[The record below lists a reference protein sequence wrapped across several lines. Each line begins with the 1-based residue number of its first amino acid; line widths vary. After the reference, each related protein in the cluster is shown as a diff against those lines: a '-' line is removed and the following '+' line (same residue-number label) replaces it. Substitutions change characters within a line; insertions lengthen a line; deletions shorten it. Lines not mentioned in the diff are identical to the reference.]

1 MSYSREFQKALDRTA
16 RFDLA
21 PPLEVREVRG
31 RIMSDERIQNLNRV
45 LAPLFS
51 HLVSYEQIVGK
62 CLSEVVNKNWP
73 QF

>member
-1 MSYSREFQKALDRTA
+1 
-16 RFDLA
+16 
-21 PPLEVREVRG
+21 
-31 RIMSDERIQNLNRV
+31 MSDERIQNLNRV